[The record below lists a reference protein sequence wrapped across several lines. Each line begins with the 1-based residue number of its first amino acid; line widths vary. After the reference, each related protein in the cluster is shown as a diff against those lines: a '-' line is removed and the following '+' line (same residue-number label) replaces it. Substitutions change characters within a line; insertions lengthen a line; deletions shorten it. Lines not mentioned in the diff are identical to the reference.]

1 MFEDG
6 SYSCTPG
13 VALIGKVL
21 AGKCKM
27 NYVRATVGKGRIP
40 EEKNPKTMTE
50 VADYVMDG
58 RIAAITNPVNGECQV
73 TVQINSS
80 DVETGFFATGI
91 LLYAEDPDE
100 GEIPYT
106 YLVLE
111 NGPEWIRPSSSVVG
125 KLATFDIIAAVGEVD
140 TVTATIDSKSIVTK
154 GDVEKMI
161 AQSTIQRDIVIPTT
175 GWTAVAA
182 GGGGGV
188 KIEME
193 QEDVTEQMIP
203 LVSIVHSDM
212 DTARDCG
219 MSSVAETI
227 EQGLR
232 LYAEK
237 APSKEIHAS
246 LLLLRAYG
254 GATGGSTST
263 SMDIEEFYDNYVATS
278 EDIKTVFNEVFEK

>member
-27 NYVRATVGKGRIP
+27 NYVRAAVGKGRIP

-58 RIAAITNPVNGECQV
+58 RIAAITNPINGECQV

-106 YLVLE
+106 YLV
-111 NGPEWIRPSSSVVG
+111 
-125 KLATFDIIAAVGEVD
+125 
-140 TVTATIDSKSIVTK
+140 
-154 GDVEKMI
+154 
-161 AQSTIQRDIVIPTT
+161 
-175 GWTAVAA
+175 
-182 GGGGGV
+182 
-188 KIEME
+188 
-193 QEDVTEQMIP
+193 
-203 LVSIVHSDM
+203 M
-212 DTARDCG
+212 DTP
-219 MSSVAETI
+219 I
-227 EQGLR
+227 
-232 LYAEK
+232 
-237 APSKEIHAS
+237 
-246 LLLLRAYG
+246 
-254 GATGGSTST
+254 
-263 SMDIEEFYDNYVATS
+263 
-278 EDIKTVFNEVFEK
+278 

>member
-6 SYSCTPG
+6 SYSCVPG

-27 NYVRATVGKGRIP
+27 NYVRAAVGKGRIP
-40 EEKNPKTMTE
+40 AEKNPKTMTE

-80 DVETGFFATGI
+80 DVATGFFATGI

-154 GDVEKMI
+154 GVVEKMI
-161 AQSTIQRDIVIPTT
+161 AQSTLQRDIVIPTT
-175 GWTAVAA
+175 GWTAVTA

-188 KIEME
+188 KIEMT

-203 LVSIVHSDM
+203 IVSIAHGDM
-212 DTARDCG
+212 STAIDCG
-219 MSSVAETI
+219 MGSVAETI
-227 EQGLR
+227 EKGLR

-237 APSKEIHAS
+237 APNKEIHAS

-254 GATGGSTST
+254 GAAGGTTS

-278 EDIKTVFNEVFEK
+278 EDIKTVFNEVFQK